1 MWLPGKPANGGNTG
15 GGLVVVSGIV
25 NGASVTGAPGPEEKK
40 IKKKMT
46 FKDAQLRY
54 FSFILFAKNKVSACF
69 VLVLA
74 CSQIFAT
81 ARMLGLSLKSAPLS
95 EIS

>member
-1 MWLPGKPANGGNTG
+1 LPGKPANGGNTG

-40 IKKKMT
+40 RKKKMT

-54 FSFILFAKNKVSACF
+54 FSVILTTYITFKLKEYCWNYF
-69 VLVLA
+69 
-74 CSQIFAT
+74 T
-81 ARMLGLSLKSAPLS
+81 AHDSSRGY
-95 EIS
+95 I